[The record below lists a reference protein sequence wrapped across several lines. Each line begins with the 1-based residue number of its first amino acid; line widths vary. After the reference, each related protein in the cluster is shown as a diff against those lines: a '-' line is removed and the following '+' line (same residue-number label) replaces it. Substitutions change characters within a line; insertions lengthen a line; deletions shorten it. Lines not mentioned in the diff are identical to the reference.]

1 MFKVVFQSIQNW
13 FKGVAHVFV
22 MKILMANIEE
32 VLFCI
37 DMTISYFVCQF
48 GFLFSFSLLY
58 VQYFKKNKLFTSF
71 LTFSIVY
78 VRHVLKKKKI
88 HSGTN
93 LIMSL
98 HHQVNISSVLS
109 IRLRYNL
116 SSCVKSL
123 SLG

>member
-1 MFKVVFQSIQNW
+1 MRKLLIGILYYTFHLVCIHVNACIHYYVDPLSLTLHHGMEKLYQAHALCLVFKVVFQSIQNW

-58 VQYFKKNKLFTSF
+58 VQYFKKK
-71 LTFSIVY
+71 
-78 VRHVLKKKKI
+78 
-88 HSGTN
+88 
-93 LIMSL
+93 
-98 HHQVNISSVLS
+98 
-109 IRLRYNL
+109 
-116 SSCVKSL
+116 
-123 SLG
+123 

>member
-58 VQYFKKNKLFTSF
+58 VQYLKKEINFLPHFLPFQLFMF
-71 LTFSIVY
+71 GMF
-78 VRHVLKKKKI
+78 LKKKKI

-93 LIMSL
+93 LIMKIC
-98 HHQVNISSVLS
+98 VS
-109 IRLRYNL
+109 IT
-116 SSCVKSL
+116 KSIYL
-123 SLG
+123 LFCQ